1 MNSKLVA
8 SARGDLP
15 IDVAIENIRLVNV
28 FSGEIYPAAI
38 GITGDTIVHVTA
50 PGVTTLEAKERIDGK
65 GLFAVPGLIDT
76 HLHIEVSMMT
86 PAQYAEAVL
95 VHGTTTVVTDPHEI
109 ANVLGERGVR
119 YMVDAAKGLDLR
131 MLNVV
136 PSCVPAAPN
145 VETSGADFTPEAV
158 EKMLAWEG
166 IHGLAE
172 VMNYHGVIHQD
183 PRMVGILEANE
194 RAGAGKIVQGH
205 APRVSGRDLSAYM
218 VAGPN
223 SDHESRTGDE
233 ALEKIRA
240 GMIVEI
246 REGSFS
252 MNLAD
257 CAKEIKD
264 MGYLPNVCFCSDDLL
279 PNDILEKGHMNH
291 IVRKAMQEGIE
302 PVNAIRY
309 ATLNAAQRMERK
321 DLGAIAAGRLA
332 DIVLIEQLET
342 MKAVDV
348 FASGQRVVQEGK
360 LIRQQPNLEPPADF
374 LETVKLP
381 EITEDDLVLRIEEA
395 GASEARIRVI
405 EYDAAPGIPTDFLE
419 VTLPVENGLLRPEA
433 YEGEKGP
440 LCRVAVF
447 HRHGLN
453 SNRSLG
459 LLAGY
464 GILEGAVATTVAHDS
479 HNLAVLG
486 VDTKDMVIAANTLR
500 ASQGGFVAVKNG
512 KVIAHLPLPLAG
524 LMSLETA
531 DTLVPKLKELVSVL
545 QQEIMPGKNPIHRMI
560 AVTLPVIP
568 RAKITDIGLVEVE
581 SQTLLPLVIET
592 R

>member
-1 MNSKLVA
+1 LNSKLVA
-8 SARGDLP
+8 SAIGDLP
-15 IDVAIENIRLVNV
+15 IDLAIENVQLVNV

-38 GITGDTIVHVTA
+38 GITEDKIVHVTA
-50 PGVTTLEAKERIDGK
+50 PGVTTLEALKRIDGK
-65 GLFAVPGLIDT
+65 GMFAIPGLIDT

-95 VHGTTTVVTDPHEI
+95 VHGTTTIVPDPHEI

-119 YMVDAAKGLDLR
+119 YMVEAAEGLDLR
-131 MLNVV
+131 MLNVL
-136 PSCVPAAPN
+136 PSCVPAAPS

-158 EKMLAWEG
+158 EQMLAWDG

-205 APRVSGRDLSAYM
+205 APRVSGRELSAYM
-218 VAGPN
+218 IAGPN

-264 MGYLPNVCFCSDDLL
+264 LGYLPNVCFCSDDLL
-279 PNDILEKGHMNH
+279 PNDIIEKGHMNH
-291 IVRKAMQEGIE
+291 IVRKAMQEGIS

-309 ATLNAAQRMERK
+309 ATLNAAQRLERK

-332 DIVLIEQLET
+332 DIVLVEQLET
-342 MKAVDV
+342 MKVVDV
-348 FASGQRVVQEGK
+348 FTSGRHIVEAGQLVRK
-360 LIRQQPNLEPPADF
+360 QPELAPPADF
-374 LETVKLP
+374 LTTVRLE
-381 EITEDDLVLRIEEA
+381 EITEEDLLLNVQDSA
-395 GASEARIRVI
+395 ASQARVRVI

-486 VDTKDMVIAANTLR
+486 VNTADMVIAANTLR
-500 ASQGGFVAVKNG
+500 ESQGGFVAVKNG
-512 KVIAHLPLPLAG
+512 QVIAHLPLPLAG
-524 LMSLETA
+524 LMSTEKA
-531 DTLVPKLKELVSVL
+531 ETLVPKLKELVDIL
-545 QQEIMPGKNPIHRMI
+545 QKEIMPGKNPIHRMI

-581 SQTLLPLVIET
+581 TQTLLPMIIET
-592 R
+592 K

>member
-15 IDVAIENIRLVNV
+15 IELAIENIRLVNV

-38 GITGDTIVHVTA
+38 GITADRIVHVTA
-50 PGVTTLEAKERIDGK
+50 PGVTTLEANERINGQ
-65 GLFAVPGLIDT
+65 GRYAIPGLIDT

-95 VHGTTTVVTDPHEI
+95 PHGTTTIVPDPHEI

-119 YMVDAAKGLDLR
+119 YMADAAVGLDLR
-131 MLNVV
+131 MLNVL

-158 EKMLAWEG
+158 ERMLAWDG

-183 PRMVGILEANE
+183 PRMIGILEANE
-194 RAGAGKIVQGH
+194 RTGGKIVQGH

-218 VAGPN
+218 IAGPN

-279 PNDILEKGHMNH
+279 PSDIIEKGHMNY
-291 IVRKAMQEGIE
+291 IVRKAIHEGID
-302 PVNAIRY
+302 PVHAIRY
-309 ATLNAAQRMERK
+309 ATLNAALRLERK

-332 DIVLIEQLET
+332 DIVLVEQLET
-342 MKAVDV
+342 MNVTDV
-348 FASGQRVVQEGK
+348 FVAGRQVVRSGK
-360 LIRQQPNLEPPADF
+360 LVRKQPELAPPADF
-374 LETVKLP
+374 MKTVRLA
-381 EITEDDLVLRIEEA
+381 EITEEDLVLRVEDA
-395 GASEARIRVI
+395 GASEAKVRVI

-419 VTLPVENGLLRPEA
+419 TTLPVENGLLCPER
-433 YEGEKGP
+433 YTGKKGP

-453 SNRSLG
+453 ENRSLG

-464 GILEGAVATTVAHDS
+464 GIVEGAVATTVAHDS

-486 VDTKDMVIAANTLR
+486 VNTADMVIAANTLR
-500 ASQGGFVAVKNG
+500 ESQGGFVAVKNG
-512 KVIAHLPLPLAG
+512 QVIAHLPLPLAG
-524 LMSLETA
+524 LMSLEKA
-531 DTLVPKLKELVSVL
+531 DVLVPKLKELVDIL
-545 QQEIMPGKNPIHRMI
+545 QKDIMPGKNPIHRMI

-581 SQTLLPLVIET
+581 TQTLLPLIIET
-592 R
+592 K